1 MLLQPDVYDVLL
13 SLADLSSDELVRQNA
28 MQLLETMP
36 TDSSVVQQLTAVL
49 DSKSP
54 CQGMWQLLVGTGT
67 AAKPARLLY
76 TIQVC
81 SLLHYTSTLPLISC
95 LRTCF
100 SNTIAVP
107 AHYCNHR
114 CK

>member
-1 MLLQPDVYDVLL
+1 MDVYDVLL
-13 SLADLSSDELVRQNA
+13 SLADVSRDQLVRQNA

-36 TDSSVVQQLTAVL
+36 TDSKVVQQLTAVL
-49 DSKSP
+49 DSKTP

-81 SLLHYTSTLPLISC
+81 IISAFLIGVWSDFTC
-95 LRTCF
+95 QAFLTIYRGEVLR
-100 SNTIAVP
+100 V
-107 AHYCNHR
+107 
-114 CK
+114 